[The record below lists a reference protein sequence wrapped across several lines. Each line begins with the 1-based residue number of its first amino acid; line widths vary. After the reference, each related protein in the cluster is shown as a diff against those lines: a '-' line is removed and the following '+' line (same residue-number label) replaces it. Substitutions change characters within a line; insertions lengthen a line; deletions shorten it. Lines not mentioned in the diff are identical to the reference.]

1 MDKDQIIKDLE
12 EKLSREKAVKRSE
25 VIMNIEL
32 LARIEKYQL
41 HIETLLKINEE
52 YSDKIGELRS
62 RLKKLIVE

>member
-25 VIMNIEL
+25 VIMNAEL

>member
-12 EKLSREKAVKRSE
+12 EKLNREKAVKRSE

-32 LARIEKYQL
+32 LARVEKYQL

-62 RLKKLIVE
+62 RLKKLVVE

>member
-12 EKLSREKAVKRSE
+12 EKLSREKTVKKSE

-32 LARIEKYQL
+32 LARVENYQL

>member
-1 MDKDQIIKDLE
+1 MEKDQIIKDLE

-32 LARIEKYQL
+32 LARVEKYQL

-52 YSDKIGELRS
+52 YSDKIGELRA

>member
-25 VIMNIEL
+25 VIMNTEL
-32 LARIEKYQL
+32 LARIEKYEL

>member
-32 LARIEKYQL
+32 LARVEKYQL

>member
-25 VIMNIEL
+25 VIMNTEL

>member
-25 VIMNIEL
+25 VIMNTEL
-32 LARIEKYQL
+32 LARIEKYEL
-41 HIETLLKINEE
+41 HIETLLKINED
-52 YSDKIGELRS
+52 YSNKIGELRS

>member
-25 VIMNIEL
+25 VIMNTEL
-32 LARIEKYQL
+32 LARIEKYEL

-52 YSDKIGELRS
+52 YSNKIGELRA

>member
-25 VIMNIEL
+25 VIMNTEL
-32 LARIEKYQL
+32 LARIEKYEL
-41 HIETLLKINEE
+41 HIETLLKLNEE
-52 YSDKIGELRS
+52 YSNKIGELRA

>member
-32 LARIEKYQL
+32 LARVEKYQL

-52 YSDKIGELRS
+52 YSNKIGELRS
-62 RLKKLIVE
+62 KLKKLIVE

>member
-32 LARIEKYQL
+32 LARVEKYQL

-62 RLKKLIVE
+62 KLKKLIVE

>member
-25 VIMNIEL
+25 VIMNTEL
-32 LARIEKYQL
+32 LARIEKYEL

-62 RLKKLIVE
+62 RLKKLIVD

>member
-12 EKLSREKAVKRSE
+12 EKLSREKAVKKSE
-25 VIMNIEL
+25 VLLNTEL

-52 YSDKIGELRS
+52 YSNKIGELRS

>member
-25 VIMNIEL
+25 VIMNTEL
-32 LARIEKYQL
+32 LARIEKYEL
-41 HIETLLKINEE
+41 HIETLLKINED
-52 YSDKIGELRS
+52 YSNKIGELRA

>member
-12 EKLSREKAVKRSE
+12 EKLSRERAVKKSE
-25 VIMNIEL
+25 VLLNTEL

-52 YSDKIGELRS
+52 YSNKIGELRS